1 MKVLLVVTALVA
13 LASAASVSLEDLEF
27 RAWKL
32 KFGKIYM
39 SVEEESQ
46 RKNTWLENRKLVL
59 VHNILSD
66 QGIKSYRLGMNYFA
80 DMTNQEYRQF
90 VFKGCLGSFNR
101 AKRHSASTF
110 LRQAGGAVMPD
121 TVDWR
126 EKGYVTPVKNQQ
138 QCGSCWAF
146 SATGA
151 LEGQVFKKTAKLV
164 SLSEQQ
170 LVDCSQSFGN
180 EGCDGGWMNWAF
192 EYVKENGGLDTEDS
206 YPYEAEDM
214 PCRYNPATV
223 GANCTGYKDI
233 KSGDEKAL
241 QEAVATIGPISVAID
256 ASQVSFM
263 LYDSGVYYEPYCS
276 STELDHGVLAV
287 GYGTD
292 DGQDYWLVK
301 NSWGLDWG
309 DQGYIKMSRN
319 KNNQCG
325 IATNASYPLV

>member
-59 VHNILSD
+59 VHNMLAD
-66 QGIKSYRLGMNYFA
+66 QGIKSYRLGMTYFA
-80 DMTNQEYRQF
+80 DMDNQEYRQS

-101 AKRHSASTF
+101 TKSHSASTF
-110 LRQAGGAVMPD
+110 LRQAGGAVLPD

-126 EKGYVTPVKNQQ
+126 EKGYVTDIKDQKE
-138 QCGSCWAF
+138 CGSCWAF
-146 SATGA
+146 SATGS
-151 LEGQVFKKTAKLV
+151 LEGQTFRKTGNLV

-170 LVDCSQSFGN
+170 LVDCSWEYGN
-180 EGCDGGWMNWAF
+180 MGCSGGLMDQAF
-192 EYVKENGGLDTEDS
+192 EYIQDNNGIDTEES
-206 YPYEAEDM
+206 YPYEANDGD
-214 PCRYNPATV
+214 CRFEPDTTGAT
-223 GANCTGYKDI
+223 CTGYVDI
-233 KSGDEKAL
+233 NSGDENAL

-256 ASQVSFM
+256 AGHPSFQLYQSG
-263 LYDSGVYYEPYCS
+263 LYDEPLCS
-276 STELDHGVLAV
+276 SMQLDHGVLAI
-287 GYGTD
+287 GYGTEN
-292 DGQDYWLVK
+292 GKDYWLVK

-309 DQGYIKMSRN
+309 EEGYITMSRN

-325 IATNASYPLV
+325 IATAASYPLV